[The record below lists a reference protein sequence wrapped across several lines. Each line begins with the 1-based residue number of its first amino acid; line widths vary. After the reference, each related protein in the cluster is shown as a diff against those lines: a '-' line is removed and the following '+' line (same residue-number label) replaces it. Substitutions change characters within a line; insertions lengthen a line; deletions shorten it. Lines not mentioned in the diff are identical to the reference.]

1 MKKLISM
8 LLVSA
13 MSLSLVAC
21 GGAKETATT
30 ETPAATTETAEATTE
45 TAEVEV
51 QDVTLKVWAPEV
63 DQRDE
68 NSWINVM
75 LPKFEEAH
83 PEYNI
88 TWDVGVCGEG
98 DAATFVCSIWERSF
112 S

>member
-45 TAEVEV
+45 TA
-51 QDVTLKVWAPEV
+51 
-63 DQRDE
+63 
-68 NSWINVM
+68 
-75 LPKFEEAH
+75 
-83 PEYNI
+83 
-88 TWDVGVCGEG
+88 
-98 DAATFVCSIWERSF
+98 
-112 S
+112 